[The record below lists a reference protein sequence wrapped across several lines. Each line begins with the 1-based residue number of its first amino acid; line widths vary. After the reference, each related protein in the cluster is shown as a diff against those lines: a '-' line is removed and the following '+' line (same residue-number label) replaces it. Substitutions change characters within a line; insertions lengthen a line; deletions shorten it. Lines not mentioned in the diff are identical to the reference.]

1 MSRYGAA
8 TIDAAEW
15 VRVSHEEPCPVC
27 GAASECRVLEDGEF
41 ACCCTTTSEWPILTD
56 GWLHRLP
63 D

>member
-15 VRVSHEEPCPVC
+15 VRVSPEEPCPVC
-27 GAASECRVLEDGEF
+27 GAVSECRVLEDGEF
-41 ACCCTTTSEWPILTD
+41 ACCCATVSEWPILTD